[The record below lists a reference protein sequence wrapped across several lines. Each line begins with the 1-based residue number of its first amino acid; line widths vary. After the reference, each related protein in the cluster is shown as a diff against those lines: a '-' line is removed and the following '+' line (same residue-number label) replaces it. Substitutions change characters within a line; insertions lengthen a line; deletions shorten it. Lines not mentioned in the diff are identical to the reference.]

1 VKRKD
6 RKKARA
12 RAKRKQQ
19 QDPTWADY
27 AAQIED
33 EPDFLYS
40 RFIGLRRMAEQEML
54 LQALTCPDCR
64 EEWGLLTRRRLKSG
78 WLLCDVCGDSIHL
91 DRIEVKDET
100 GRTTTL
106 GVLLRSSLSDRAEFA
121 KYQYYLARID
131 NDGKPLI

>member
-1 VKRKD
+1 MKRKAR
-6 RKKARA
+6 RKAEA

-19 QDPTWADY
+19 QDPAWADY

-131 NDGKPLI
+131 NGGKPLI

>member
-6 RKKARA
+6 RKRARA

-40 RFIGLRRMAEQEML
+40 RHIGLRRMAEEEML

-64 EEWGLLTRRRLKSG
+64 EEWGLLTRRRLKNS
-78 WLLCDVCGDSIHL
+78 WLVCDVCGDSIHL

-106 GVLLRSSLSDRAEFA
+106 GVLMRSSLSERAEFA
-121 KYQYYLARID
+121 RYQYYLARID
-131 NDGKPLI
+131 NKGEPLI